1 MYCDYGDI
9 NNCVM
14 FYVLLKSL
22 YGVVDNN
29 IIEQLR
35 QKCSLE
41 LQKLHNTGLQSIAG
55 N

>member
-1 MYCDYGDI
+1 M
-9 NNCVM
+9 
-14 FYVLLKSL
+14 KSL
-22 YGVVDNN
+22 YGVVDKN
-29 IIEQLR
+29 IIEQVR